1 MNILLTDDDNLI
13 LREVKEILERAVP
26 EIEKI
31 YIATCITDAQEVL
44 KTVSVQIMLCDIEM
58 PGGSGLD
65 LLAWVREQSL
75 SVQCIFLTNYADF
88 SYARQAIRL
97 NSLEYL
103 LKPIEEEQLC
113 STVRHAMERAE
124 KEKQDERAR
133 RYWLDTSKET
143 KDYFW
148 QRRFLG
154 NEAQGR
160 EALRRL
166 GYGERD
172 LYTFASLKAVSLST
186 VEELWGTDMFEYV
199 LKNVLFEL
207 LDTACFRV
215 ESVFGTAESVW
226 FMVCRFSGMAAPD
239 AGMVEEAMEEVR
251 KVCREKIH
259 FETICAVGTICEESQ
274 LVKQFAEI
282 RGMMENALE
291 DDGKIRK
298 LEDYRPVPCSY
309 VTPDVSVWE
318 SLLKEGQKEQLRS
331 DIRGYVESRVAG
343 SASWQ
348 GALAFRQDV
357 TQMFYSFLRSAG
369 IQAHKLFTGRQ
380 AETLYQRACNSMQ
393 DMCLYCDFLLDQVF
407 WHKERLEKPESI
419 ISTVLK
425 YVDEHYCEDITRN
438 DLTDLVYVSPDY
450 LSRLFKKET
459 GRSLAQYMLE
469 KRVEKAKKLL
479 QSDMS
484 VKNVALQT
492 GYSNFSY
499 FSKVFR
505 DMEGMSPMEY
515 REHCRKGGA
524 QRTR

>member
-13 LREVKEILERAVP
+13 LQEVKEVLERAVP

-31 YIATCITDAQEVL
+31 YIANCIAEAQKVL

-75 SVQCIFLTNYADF
+75 NVQCIFLTNYADF
-88 SYARQAIRL
+88 SYAKQAISL

-113 STVRHAMERAE
+113 CTVRRAIERAE
-124 KEKQDERAR
+124 KEMQDERAR
-133 RYWLDTSKET
+133 RYWLDTGKEM
-143 KDYFW
+143 KDNFW
-148 QRRFLG
+148 QRRLLG
-154 NEAQGR
+154 NVTQGD
-160 EALRRL
+160 EVLRRL

-172 LYTFASLKAVSLST
+172 FYMLAALKAVSLST

-207 LDTACFRV
+207 LDTVCFRV
-215 ESVFGTAESVW
+215 ESVFCTSEGVW

-239 AGMVEEAMEEVR
+239 TGMVEEVLEQVK
-251 KVCREKIH
+251 KVCQEKIH
-259 FETICAVGTICEESQ
+259 FDAICAAGMICRERE
-274 LVKQFAEI
+274 LYKQFAEI
-282 RGMMENALE
+282 REMMENALE
-291 DDGKIRK
+291 DNGKIRR
-298 LEDYRPVPCSY
+298 LEDYKPAPYSY
-309 VTPDVSVWE
+309 VTPDISIWE
-318 SLLKEGQKEQLRS
+318 SLLKEGQKEQLRK
-331 DIRGYVESRVAG
+331 DIHDYVECRVAG
-343 SASWQ
+343 GASWQ
-348 GALAFRQDV
+348 GAQAFRQDV
-357 TQMFYSFLRSAG
+357 TQMFYSFLRGIG

-393 DMCLYCDFLLDQVF
+393 DMCLYCNFMLNQVF
-407 WHKERLEKPESI
+407 WYKERMEQPSSI
-419 ISTVLK
+419 MSTVLQ
-425 YVDEHYCEDITRN
+425 YIDEHYCEDITRN
-438 DLTDLVYVSPDY
+438 DLVDLVYVSPDY
-450 LSRLFKKET
+450 LSRTFKKET
-459 GRSLAQYMLE
+459 GRSLSQYMLE
-469 KRVEKAKKLL
+469 KRMEKAKRLL

-515 REHCRKGGA
+515 REQIRKERGHDEN
-524 QRTR
+524 

>member
-13 LREVKEILERAVP
+13 LQEVKTILEKNVP

-31 YIATCITDAQEVL
+31 YIATCIADAQKVL

-65 LLAWVREQSL
+65 LLSWVGEETL
-75 SVQCIFLTNYADF
+75 GIQCIFLTNYADF
-88 SYARQAIRL
+88 TYARQAIHL

-113 STVRHAMERAE
+113 RAVRCAMERAE
-124 KEKQDERAR
+124 KEKQDEQAR
-133 RYWLDTSKET
+133 RYWLDTGKEA
-143 KDYFW
+143 KDNFW

-154 NEAQGR
+154 NVVQGD
-160 EALRRL
+160 EVLRRL
-166 GYGERD
+166 GFGEQD
-172 LYTFASLKAVSLST
+172 FYILAALKAVSLST

-215 ESVFGTAESVW
+215 ESVFCTPEGVW
-226 FMVCRFSGMAAPD
+226 FMVCRFNGMTAPD
-239 AGMVEEAMEEVR
+239 VGMVEEVMEQVR

-259 FETICAVGTICEESQ
+259 FDTICAVGAVCGEAGLPE
-274 LVKQFAEI
+274 QFSKLRE
-282 RGMMENALE
+282 MMENALE
-291 DDGKIRK
+291 DDGNIRYLK
-298 LEDYRPVPCSY
+298 DYKPVPYSY
-309 VTPDVSVWE
+309 VTPDISIWE
-318 SLLKEGQKEQLRS
+318 SLLKENQKEQLRA
-331 DIRGYVESRVAG
+331 DIHEYVECKVAG
-343 SASWQ
+343 GSSWQ
-348 GALAFRQDV
+348 GAQAFRQDV
-357 TQMFYSFLRSAG
+357 TQMFYSFLRGAG
-369 IQAHKLFTGRQ
+369 IQAHKLFAGKQ
-380 AETLYQRACNSMQ
+380 AETLYQRACNSRQ
-393 DMCLYCDFLLDQVF
+393 DMCVYCDFMLDQVF
-407 WHKERLEKPESI
+407 WHKERLEQPASI
-419 ISTVLK
+419 MSTVLQ

-450 LSRLFKKET
+450 LSRTFKKET

-515 REHCRKGGA
+515 REKIRN
-524 QRTR
+524 R